1 MFVGQCVT
9 FKSCLHFIFCYIN
22 NLRIFYYITMQS
34 YVTYASDNDGEYEH
48 FYCHYLF
55 NMY

>member
-1 MFVGQCVT
+1 
-9 FKSCLHFIFCYIN
+9 
-22 NLRIFYYITMQS
+22 MQS

-55 NMY
+55 NMYWLIYTLYFFI

>member
-1 MFVGQCVT
+1 MT